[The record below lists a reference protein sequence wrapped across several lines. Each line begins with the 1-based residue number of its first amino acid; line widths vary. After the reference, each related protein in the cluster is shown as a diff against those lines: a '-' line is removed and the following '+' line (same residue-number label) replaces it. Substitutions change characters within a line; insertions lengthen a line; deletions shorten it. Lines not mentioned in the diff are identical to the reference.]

1 MPFNQVV
8 LVNLC
13 GRHVWIVLCVCVG
26 FVGGSIVWKGIK
38 MEELTSEKK
47 TTEEN
52 LASAKDEI
60 ANLKKNLKNMESELQ
75 KKEKIGSD
83 LMVELD
89 EAKRLIVL
97 NHRKA
102 LKRPNIK

>member
-1 MPFNQVV
+1 MKVSPWVKV
-8 LVNLC
+8 
-13 GRHVWIVLCVCVG
+13 HE
-26 FVGGSIVWKGIK
+26 GIK

>member
-1 MPFNQVV
+1 MLRDLLGLIAQKVKSF
-8 LVNLC
+8 
-13 GRHVWIVLCVCVG
+13 
-26 FVGGSIVWKGIK
+26 GSKDSTSEGIK

>member
-1 MPFNQVV
+1 M
-8 LVNLC
+8 
-13 GRHVWIVLCVCVG
+13 
-26 FVGGSIVWKGIK
+26 
-38 MEELTSEKK
+38 TSEKK

>member
-1 MPFNQVV
+1 
-8 LVNLC
+8 
-13 GRHVWIVLCVCVG
+13 
-26 FVGGSIVWKGIK
+26 